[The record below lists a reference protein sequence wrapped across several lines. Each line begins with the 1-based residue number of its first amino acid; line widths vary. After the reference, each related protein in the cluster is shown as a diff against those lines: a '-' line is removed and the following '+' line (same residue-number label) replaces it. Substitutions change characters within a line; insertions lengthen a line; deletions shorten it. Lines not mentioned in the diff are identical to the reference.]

1 MRWSVLAQGLG
12 GEEFGMNSLIPGT
25 SAASPTS
32 NSFAVKAGGGLNVAL
47 SRRLALRAIEANYLS
62 TRLPN
67 TTNNEQN
74 NLTLGAGLV
83 FRLR

>member
-1 MRWSVLAQGLG
+1 
-12 GEEFGMNSLIPGT
+12 MNSLFPGP
-25 SAASPTS
+25 SAASSTS

-47 SRRLALRAIEANYLS
+47 SRRLALRAIEADYLS
-62 TRLPN
+62 TRFPN

-74 NLTLGAGLV
+74 NLALGAGIV